1 MTMTGM
7 TTMNLPMLPSTK
19 ARGRKAA
26 TEVRMVKT
34 TGLATSR
41 VPSTAAGTR
50 PFPRSRWE
58 KMFSPTT
65 TASST
70 TMPRARMKAKRES
83 MLIDT
88 SKGSISRKL
97 PRKEMG
103 IPSIT
108 QKARRRSRNRLR
120 QTKTST
126 RPTWALRSSRSSR
139 LRSSRASSRT

>member
-7 TTMNLPMLPSTK
+7 TTMNLPMFPSTK

-34 TGLATSR
+34 TGLPTSR
-41 VPSTAAGTR
+41 VPSTAACTR
-50 PFPRSRWE
+50 PFPSSRWE

-88 SKGSISRKL
+88 SKGSMSRKL

-103 IPSIT
+103 MPIIT
-108 QKARRRSRNRLR
+108 QKARRMSRNRLR
-120 QTKTST
+120 QTKT
-126 RPTWALRSSRSSR
+126 
-139 LRSSRASSRT
+139 RASPS